1 MRIELEKAKQAVYKS
16 KTSFCKFI
24 AANDAGA
31 TGAHQQGFYIPK
43 NSIPLMF
50 DEPGTKEP
58 TRIDLLELGG
68 RIHLRLI
75 VDFS

>member
-31 TGAHQQGFYIPK
+31 TGAH
-43 NSIPLMF
+43 
-50 DEPGTKEP
+50 
-58 TRIDLLELGG
+58 
-68 RIHLRLI
+68 
-75 VDFS
+75 